1 MLRLKT
7 IAALIGLTLAIT
19 TPATAQII
27 DYSRFEKA
35 KPIGDQLSGT
45 QLRLLQSDLAWD
57 TGYNSLVNF
66 PLWGNYDEG
75 TFVAIRNFQSHNLKS
90 FPKLKLYQED
100 GIPSPELIKLAR
112 SKAAKRQ
119 ALLDF
124 KTASAQGMTIN
135 YPASL
140 LPDREE
146 TATGLRL
153 RAPRWDMSV
162 ELQAFAAGD
171 MPFEARFEAM
181 KASPEITRIVQAK
194 LFKARAGRNP
204 TYFALFGTKNSL
216 GFYAR
221 FIKAAD
227 GSARGVVIR
236 WNADTGN
243 DSNQMVEM
251 FEAYD
256 AFAVIVGSLKLDED
270 DGDAAAEAPISEAA
284 DLKANRQLCGG
295 AKTADDIIK
304 ACSDVLAV
312 GDLLLPDTLAVTN
325 SNRGWG
331 FYLRG
336 DYDKAIADY
345 NEAIALRQDDD
356 LPFSG
361 RGYARFAK
369 GDNAQAIADFDQ
381 ALRLKPVR
389 TELLSY
395 RASAALKLGRLQ
407 ESVDNI
413 TSVVAG
419 GKAVTPDYLNRGVAL
434 LELGRKDE
442 ATADLSRA
450 IDLASNDLAADP
462 AKNAYSL
469 MYRAMA
475 KAYGNDPD
483 GAIADAT
490 RFLSSTPQSPEAFHA
505 RGLANAVKQNYDAAI
520 ADYTKAID
528 LGRKSFILRQRG
540 DAYLAS
546 GQPDLAATDYLA
558 MLHQFPTNP
567 LAASGL
573 EKAKQAVIQ
582 KFGTNNPPASDPNAS
597 GQGTPSTQKLAQAP
611 AAMGKRIA
619 LIIGNG
625 AYTGTSP
632 LPNPKRDAARLAET
646 FRSIGF
652 TDVTLLEDLDNQGFN
667 RALQEF
673 SDKASQADWAVV
685 YYAGHGM
692 EVDNVNYLIPVD
704 AKLKSDRD
712 ILFEAVP
719 LDRVMAAGEGA
730 KSLRLVILDACRNNP
745 FEGAM
750 AKKTATRSVT
760 RGLSRVEPDGASL
773 VVYAAKAG
781 QVALDGDSGNSPFVT
796 ALDTNL
802 RKPNVEI
809 GKLFRLVRDDVMK
822 ATDRQQEPF
831 TYGSLPGEDF
841 FFNQGK

>member
-35 KPIGDQLSGT
+35 KRIGDQLSST
-45 QLRLLQSDLAWD
+45 QLRQLQSDLSWS
-57 TGYNSLVNF
+57 TGYNSLTNF
-66 PLWGNYDEG
+66 PLWGSFDEA

-90 FPKLKLYQED
+90 FPNLKLFQED
-100 GIPSPELIKLAR
+100 SIPSQELIKLAR
-112 SKAAKRQ
+112 TKAAKQ
-119 ALLDF
+119 KALLDF
-124 KTASAQGMTIN
+124 RTASAQGMTID

-140 LPDREE
+140 LPAREE
-146 TATGLRL
+146 TPTGLRL
-153 RAPRWDMSV
+153 RAPRWDMSA
-162 ELQAFAAGD
+162 ELQAFSAGD

-181 KASPEITRIVQAK
+181 KATPEITRIVQAK

-204 TYFALFGTKNSL
+204 TYFVLFGTKDSL

-221 FIKAAD
+221 FIKGAD
-227 GSARGVVIR
+227 GSARGMIIR
-236 WNADTGN
+236 WNADTGK
-243 DSNQMVEM
+243 DTTQMVEM

-256 AFAVIVGSLKLDED
+256 AFGVMIGSLRLDD
-270 DGDAAAEAPISEAA
+270 DDSGSAAEGPLSETA
-284 DLKANRQLCGG
+284 DLRANRQLCGQ
-295 AKTADDIIK
+295 AKAADDIIK

-312 GDLLLPDTLAVTN
+312 GDLLLPQTLAVTN

-331 FYLRG
+331 FYLKG

-356 LPFSG
+356 LSFSG

-381 ALRLKPVR
+381 ALRLKPAR
-389 TELLSY
+389 AELLSY
-395 RASAALKLGRLQ
+395 RASAALRLGRLQ

-419 GKAVTPDYLNRGVAL
+419 GKAATPDYLNRGVAL

-442 ATADLSRA
+442 ATSDLSRA
-450 IDLASNDLAADP
+450 VDIASDELTADP

-490 RFLSSTPQSPEAFHA
+490 RFLSTTPQSPEAFHA
-505 RGLANAVKQNYDAAI
+505 RGLANAAKQDYAAAI
-520 ADYTKAID
+520 ADYTQAIS

-546 GQPDLAATDYLA
+546 GQPDLAAADYLA
-558 MLHQFPTNP
+558 MLRQFPSNP
-567 LAASGL
+567 LAGAGL
-573 EKAKQAVIQ
+573 EKAKQALVQ
-582 KFGTNNPPASDPNAS
+582 KFGSANPPAA
-597 GQGTPSTQKLAQAP
+597 GQTTPTTSTPAQAP
-611 AAMGKRIA
+611 VSMGKRIA

-652 TDVTLLEDLDNQGFN
+652 SDVTLVEDLDVQGFN

-673 SDKASQADWAVV
+673 SDKAAQADWAVV

-704 AKLKSDRD
+704 AKLEKERD

-822 ATDRQQEPF
+822 ATERQQEPF

-841 FFNQGK
+841 FFNPGK

>member
-7 IAALIGLTLAIT
+7 IAALIGLTLAIA

-27 DYSRFEKA
+27 DYSRFETA
-35 KPIGDQLSGT
+35 KRIGDQLSST
-45 QLRLLQSDLAWD
+45 QLRQLQSDLSWN
-57 TGYNSLVNF
+57 TGYNSLTNF
-66 PLWGNYDEG
+66 PLWGNFDEA
-75 TFVAIRNFQSHNLKS
+75 TFVAIRNFQSHNQRSLNIKPFEENS
-90 FPKLKLYQED
+90 
-100 GIPSPELIKLAR
+100 IPSPELIKLAR
-112 SKAAKRQ
+112 TKAAKQ
-119 ALLDF
+119 KALLDF
-124 KTASAQGMTIN
+124 RTASAQGMTID

-140 LPDREE
+140 LPSREE
-146 TATGLRL
+146 TPTGLRL

-162 ELQAFAAGD
+162 ELQAFSAGD

-181 KASPEITRIVQAK
+181 KATPEVTRIVQAK
-194 LFKARAGRNP
+194 LFKARAERNP
-204 TYFALFGTKNSL
+204 TYFVLFGTKDSL

-221 FIKAAD
+221 FIKGAD
-227 GSARGVVIR
+227 GSARGMIIR
-236 WNADTGN
+236 WNADTGK
-243 DSNQMVEM
+243 DTTQMVEM

-256 AFAVIVGSLKLDED
+256 AFGVMIGSLRLDD
-270 DGDAAAEAPISEAA
+270 DDSSSAAPAPVSEAA
-284 DLKANRQLCGG
+284 DLRANRQLCGR
-295 AKTADDIIK
+295 AKAADDIIK

-312 GDLLLPDTLAVTN
+312 GDLLLPQTLAETR

-331 FYLRG
+331 FYLKG
-336 DYDKAIADY
+336 DYDTAIVDY

-361 RGYARFAK
+361 RAYARFAK

-381 ALRLKPVR
+381 ALRLKPDR

-395 RASAALKLGRLQ
+395 RASAALRLGRLQ

-442 ATADLSRA
+442 ATSDLTRA
-450 IDLASNDLAADP
+450 VELANQDLAADP
-462 AKNAYSL
+462 ARNAYSL

-475 KAYGNDPD
+475 RAYGNDPD

-490 RFLSSTPQSPEAFHA
+490 RYLAATPQSPEAFHA
-505 RGLANAVKQNYDAAI
+505 RGLANAAKQNYDAAI
-520 ADYTKAID
+520 ADYTQAIK

-540 DAYLAS
+540 DAYLAA
-546 GQPDLAATDYLA
+546 GQPDLAAADYLA
-558 MLHQFPTNP
+558 MLHQFPTNA

-573 EKAKQAVIQ
+573 EKAKQAVVQ
-582 KFGTNNPPASDPNAS
+582 KFGTSTPPAS
-597 GQGTPSTQKLAQAP
+597 GEGTGGAQQPAQAP
-611 AAMGKRIA
+611 APMGKRIA

-652 TDVTLLEDLDNQGFN
+652 TDVTLAEDLDNQGFN
-667 RALQEF
+667 RALQAF
-673 SDKASQADWAVV
+673 SDKAAQADWAVV

-692 EVDNVNYLIPVD
+692 EVDNVNYLLPIDV
-704 AKLKSDRD
+704 KLKSERD

-745 FEGAM
+745 FEGSM
-750 AKKTATRSVT
+750 AKKSATRAVT
-760 RGLSRVEPDGASL
+760 RGLSRVEPDGATL

-781 QVALDGDSGNSPFVT
+781 QVALDGADGNSPFVT

-822 ATDRQQEPF
+822 ATERQQEPF

-841 FFNQGK
+841 FFNPGK

>member
-1 MLRLKT
+1 MMLRLKT
-7 IAALIGLTLAIT
+7 IAALIGLTLA
-19 TPATAQII
+19 ATAPAAAQIL

-35 KPIGDQLSGT
+35 KPIGDRLSST

-75 TFVAIRNFQSHNLKS
+75 TFVAIRNFQSLNRQSFPNLK
-90 FPKLKLYQED
+90 PYQED

-112 SKAAKRQ
+112 AKAAKRQ

-124 KTASAQGMTIN
+124 RTASAQGMTIS

-140 LPDREE
+140 LPNRED
-146 TATGLRL
+146 TPTGLRL
-153 RAPRWDMSV
+153 STPRWGMSV
-162 ELQAFAAGD
+162 ELQAFPAGD
-171 MPFEARFEAM
+171 LPFEARLEAM

-194 LFKARAGRNP
+194 LFRARAGRNP
-204 TYFALFGTKNSL
+204 SYFVLFGTKDSL

-243 DSNQMVEM
+243 NTDEMVAQ

-256 AFAVIVGSLKLDED
+256 AFAVIAGSLKLDAD
-270 DGDAAAEAPISEAA
+270 DSGTAALAPVSEAA
-284 DLKANRQLCGG
+284 DLKINRQLCGT
-295 AKTADDIIK
+295 AKSADDMVK

-312 GDLLLPDTLAVTN
+312 GDLLLPQTIAETN

-331 FYLRG
+331 FYLKG

-381 ALRLKPVR
+381 ALRLKPER
-389 TELLSY
+389 TELLAY
-395 RASAALKLGRLQ
+395 RASAALRLGRLQ
-407 ESVDNI
+407 ETVDNI
-413 TSVVAG
+413 TAVVAG
-419 GKAVTPDYLNRGVAL
+419 GKAATPDYLNRGVAM
-434 LELGRKDE
+434 LELGRRNE
-442 ATADLSRA
+442 AVTDLTRA
-450 IDLASNDLAADP
+450 VDLADRDLAADP

-490 RFLSSTPQSPEAFHA
+490 RYLSTTPQAAEAFHA
-505 RGLANAVKQNYDAAI
+505 RGLALAAKQDYTAAI
-520 ADYTKAID
+520 ADYTQAIS
-528 LGRKSFILRQRG
+528 LGRKSFILRQRA

-546 GQPDLAATDYLA
+546 GQPDLAAADYLA
-558 MLHQFPTNP
+558 MLRQFPTNP
-567 LAASGL
+567 LAEAGL
-573 EKAKQAVIQ
+573 EKAKQAVLQ
-582 KFGTNNPPASDPNAS
+582 KFGTATPPAQ
-597 GQGTPSTQKLAQAP
+597 GQVAPATQSSTQAP
-611 AAMGKRIA
+611 APIGRRIA
-619 LIIGNG
+619 LVIGNG
-625 AYTGTSP
+625 AYTSAGA
-632 LPNPKRDAARLAET
+632 LPNPKRDAAKLAQT
-646 FRSIGF
+646 LRSIGF
-652 TDVTLLEDLDNQGFN
+652 DDVQLVEDLDVQGFN
-667 RALQEF
+667 RALQAF
-673 SDKASQADWAVV
+673 SDKATQADWAVV

-704 AKLKSDRD
+704 AKLKSERD

-730 KSLRLVILDACRNNP
+730 KSLHLVILDACRNNP

-781 QVALDGDSGNSPFVT
+781 QVALDGDGGNSPFVT

-831 TYGSLPGEDF
+831 TYGSLPGEDL
-841 FFNQGK
+841 FFNPGK